1 MVAYFIADQQEVT
14 DHELMKTYSGKVT
27 ETIEQYGGTKI
38 VRSSIIKVIEG
49 NWDPER
55 MTIIA
60 FPDMES
66 LKNWYESDE
75 YADLKVMRQAV
86 MASNAMAVEGL

>member
-14 DHELMKTYSGKVT
+14 DHEVMKTYSGKVT

-38 VRSSIIKVIEG
+38 VRSSIIKVIEE

>member
-14 DHELMKTYSGKVT
+14 DHEVMKTYSGKVT

>member
-1 MVAYFIADQQEVT
+1 
-14 DHELMKTYSGKVT
+14 
-27 ETIEQYGGTKI
+27 
-38 VRSSIIKVIEG
+38 
-49 NWDPER
+49 